1 MVENEQRPFHE
12 QTTVKDIPPAHPA
25 WPPPP
30 RPRPPQGPSDAV
42 KWLALILA
50 LLLVASG
57 LGLAMY
63 ATLNQYTQALAGQ
76 QGAYLQATVNSQAT
90 TAGSLAAT
98 AQPLATSQAQIYA
111 SATAQAQPTATAQA
125 AGDQATATATA
136 LNDLLTQDTSGTP
149 ALDDPLAD
157 NSLNN
162 QWATGYT
169 DNNNTGCNFVN
180 SSYQVQEALQ
190 RFIRTCFAATTNFKN
205 FVYQVSMTITSGNA
219 GGILFRANGANGQ
232 YYFFW
237 IDINGHYA
245 FEIYN
250 GNSHSVLASGSSDA
264 ILTGLDQSNTLAV
277 IATKRTFYLFVNQTY
292 VTGANDSTL
301 SAGQVGVAAYNI
313 NLPTSVDFREAKVW
327 KLP

>member
-12 QTTVKDIPPAHPA
+12 LTTVKDIPPARPA

-42 KWLALILA
+42 KWLAITLA
-50 LLLVASG
+50 LLLAAGG
-57 LGLAMY
+57 LGLAVY
-63 ATLNQYTQALAGQ
+63 ATINQYP
-76 QGAYLQATVNSQAT
+76 
-90 TAGSLAAT
+90 LAAT

-111 SATAQAQPTATAQA
+111 SATAQAQPTATAQS

-136 LNDLLTQDTSGTP
+136 LNNLLTQDTSGTP

-237 IDINGHYA
+237 IDINRNYA
-245 FEIYN
+245 LELYN
-250 GNSHSVLASGSSDA
+250 GNSHSVLASGFSDA

-277 IATKRTFYLFVNQTY
+277 IATKGTFYLFVNQTY
-292 VTGANDSTL
+292 VTGASDPTL
-301 SAGQVGVAAYNI
+301 SAGQIGVAAYNI
-313 NLPTSVDFREAKVW
+313 NLPTSVDFSEAKVW
-327 KLP
+327 KLT